1 MSEKKNKI
9 IKHLSAIIFFI
20 LASLMFFSPVLEG
33 KKILQNDIVQY
44 SGMSK
49 ELKDFRNNNNDQETY
64 WVNNGFS
71 GMPTYQLGAKYS
83 HNYIKELDLFI
94 RFLPRPADY
103 LFLYF
108 LGFYF
113 LMLSLKVEFR
123 LAILGAL
130 SFGLSTYLII
140 IIGAGHNAK
149 AHAIS
154 YMPFV
159 LASILY
165 VTRRKYLAGFF
176 LTTIFLALQFTANHF
191 QMTYYLI
198 FINKT
203 SVSKHVEKRV
213 KHLVFIY
220 ACWNN
225 YMPNMYKLEGE
236 NERKY

>member
-159 LASILY
+159 
-165 VTRRKYLAGFF
+165 
-176 LTTIFLALQFTANHF
+176 
-191 QMTYYLI
+191 
-198 FINKT
+198 
-203 SVSKHVEKRV
+203 
-213 KHLVFIY
+213 
-220 ACWNN
+220 
-225 YMPNMYKLEGE
+225 
-236 NERKY
+236 

>member
-1 MSEKKNKI
+1 MLTMKRLTNTDIVKQ
-9 IKHLSAIIFFI
+9 LSVIIFFI
-20 LASLMFFSPVLEG
+20 ITSLLFFSPVLKG

-49 ELKDFRNNNNDQETY
+49 ELKDFRDKNDEETY
-64 WVNNGFS
+64 WVNNAFS
-71 GMPTYQLGAKYS
+71 GMPTYQLGAKYP
-83 HNYIKELDLFI
+83 HNYIKQLDLLI

-113 LMLSLKVEFR
+113 LMLSLKVEYR
-123 LAILGAL
+123 LAVLGAL

-159 LASILY
+159 LGSIIYVIRKRYFCLLY
-165 VTRRKYLAGFF
+165 
-176 LTTIFLALQFTANHF
+176 
-191 QMTYYLI
+191 
-198 FINKT
+198 T
-203 SVSKHVEKRV
+203 SDAADES
-213 KHLVFIY
+213 
-220 ACWNN
+220 
-225 YMPNMYKLEGE
+225 
-236 NERKY
+236 